1 MTTNEGSMSNIKEM
15 RAASWSAVEIGSE
28 LARAFLAR
36 FEQTVRAKAAGE
48 LQRIEEAEEDD
59 EEWDL
64 KKVRARLAQKHERR
78 DAKQDPER
86 KLLEIAREA
95 AAAVLAKFGALN
107 DIDPDDV
114 GVPREPVKHAKR
126 GRPHDAYARRTRPR
140 AEVRQDQRQT
150 DIRHRARTPAHFDS
164 GIGDSHRRCHQG
176 FNAAR
181 LLDERARRN

>member
-59 EEWDL
+59 EEWNL
-64 KKVRARLAQKHERR
+64 KKARARLAQKHERR

-140 AEVRQDQRQT
+140 AEVRQDQR
-150 DIRHRARTPAHFDS
+150 
-164 GIGDSHRRCHQG
+164 
-176 FNAAR
+176 
-181 LLDERARRN
+181 